1 MDAMGNWRDAMLML
15 PTLARWKWKMGRRAV
30 YHEVVHTLAGK
41 LLALLIIVALPTLI
55 PLVTRGAGPR
65 LLPSSGV
72 LDGML
77 VAAHLAL
84 ALGFVAFVPPI
95 LSKVFVVRRTPE
107 PLMSHPSVMPLLA
120 LDRMLVSVLLL
131 GVVYLVSSFY
141 LFYGRALVSRLESPW
156 IGIPVHLATSSLYL
170 LVLGIAV
177 ASVCRSWTRRPNI
190 ARRAK
195 TVFNGGVAIFFA
207 TYILLAVGVKS
218 MVERAPEQLEA
229 LGEMAQRAL
238 YFGLAPLAATLAI
251 DEGRWLTLLVWIVA
265 LGLAMRLALRAVNAW
280 AAVAHVELPVDL
292 DAPTSRRYSS
302 LFDGLR
308 AGRGWWPAVRPF
320 WRKDVVA
327 PYAREPRG
335 YFSEQWFVF
344 STEVGAVVLIAV
356 LRHRGVLQP
365 VHSAAL
371 LVVVLLG
378 VVAGLAMLRGL
389 NCLGLEGPQLGV
401 LRPVLTGGQLFVRKG
416 LANGIY
422 VLTHAVAHALVLFAA
437 AQIAGL
443 RQITLVAVLGYAI
456 GGALIWTFA
465 ASALGFLLPD
475 LQRRATFLSG
485 TPAVAKYLYVGTC
498 AVLLGLVGV
507 AHVQYGLGRMDGGS
521 YAGLITFVVITL
533 VAAFSAVTW
542 WALHRFPRIEL

>member
-1 MDAMGNWRDAMLML
+1 MC
-15 PTLARWKWKMGRRAV
+15 RRAV
-30 YHEVVHTLAGK
+30 YHEVVHTLLGK
-41 LLALLIIVALPTLI
+41 LSIVLIIVALPSLI
-55 PLVTRGAGPR
+55 PLATRGAAAR
-65 LLPSSGV
+65 ILPGSGV

-84 ALGFVAFVPPI
+84 TLAFVAFVPPI

-131 GVVYLVSSFY
+131 GVVYLVPFFY
-141 LFYGRALVSRLESPW
+141 LFYGRALINRLESPW
-156 IGIPVHLATSSLYL
+156 IGIPVHLATTSVYL

-190 ARRAK
+190 TRRAK
-195 TVFNGGVAIFFA
+195 TVLRGGAVIFFG
-207 TYILLAVGVKS
+207 TFFLLTAGVTS
-218 MVERAPEQLEA
+218 VVERAPERVA
-229 LGEMAQRAL
+229 AFGEMAQRAL
-238 YFGLAPLAATLAI
+238 YVGLVPLAATLAI
-251 DEGRWLTLLVWIVA
+251 DEGRWLALLGWIVA
-265 LGLAMRLALRAVNAW
+265 LGLATRLALRAALAW
-280 AAVAHVELPVDL
+280 AAVAHLELPTDL
-292 DAPTSRRYSS
+292 DAPTRRRYSS

-327 PYAREPRG
+327 PYAREPRS
-335 YFSEQWFVF
+335 YFGEQWFAF
-344 STEVGAVVLIAV
+344 STGVGAVVLIAV
-356 LRHRGVLQP
+356 LRHRGALQP

-378 VVAGLAMLRGL
+378 VVAGLAMVRGL
-389 NCLGLEGPQLGV
+389 NCLGLEGSQLGL

-416 LANGIY
+416 LANGVY

-443 RQITLVAVLGYAI
+443 RQITLVAVLGCAI

-485 TPAVAKYLYVGTC
+485 AAAVAKYLYVGTC
-498 AVLLGLVGV
+498 AVSLSLVGV

-521 YAGLITFVVITL
+521 YAGLITFVALTL
-533 VAAFSAVTW
+533 VAAFSSVTW
-542 WALHRFPRIEL
+542 WALHRFPRIEI

>member
-1 MDAMGNWRDAMLML
+1 MGNWRDDMLML
-15 PTLARWKWKMGRRAV
+15 LTLARWKWKMGRRAL

-41 LLALLIIVALPTLI
+41 LTMVLIIVAVPTLI
-55 PLVTRGAGPR
+55 PVVIHGAAAQI
-65 LLPSSGV
+65 LPDSGV

-84 ALGFVAFVPPI
+84 ALAFVAFVPPI
-95 LSKVFVVRRTPE
+95 LAKEFVVRRTQE

-120 LDRMLVSVLLL
+120 LNRILVSALLT
-131 GVVYLVSSFY
+131 GVVFLVPFFY
-141 LFYGRALVSRLESPW
+141 VFYGRALINRFESPW
-156 IGIPVHLATSSLYL
+156 IGIPVHLATTSVYL
-170 LVLGIAV
+170 LVLGVAV

-190 ARRAK
+190 ARRGK
-195 TVFNGGVAIFFA
+195 TVLNVGAVIFFGTYVLLIGGV
-207 TYILLAVGVKS
+207 TS
-218 MVERAPEQLEA
+218 MVERAPERLEA
-229 LGEMAQRAL
+229 LGEMAQRAF
-238 YFGLAPLAATLAI
+238 YFGLAPLGAALAV
-251 DEGRWLTLLVWIVA
+251 DEGRWLTLLGWIVA
-265 LGLAMRLALRAVNAW
+265 LGLATRLALRAVTAW
-280 AAVAHVELPVDL
+280 TAVAHLELPIDL

-308 AGRGWWPAVRPF
+308 TGRGRWPAVRPF

-327 PYAREPRG
+327 PYAREPRN
-335 YFSEQWFVF
+335 YISEQWFVF
-344 STEVGAVVLIAV
+344 SAEVGAVILIAV
-356 LRHRGVLQP
+356 LRHRGALQP

-378 VVAGLAMLRGL
+378 VVAGLALLRGL
-389 NCLGLEGPQLGV
+389 NCLGLEGSQLGV

-443 RQITLVAVLGYAI
+443 SQITLIAMLGYAI

-485 TPAVAKYLYVGTC
+485 ATTMAKFLYVGTC
-498 AVLLGLVGV
+498 AMSLSLVGV

-521 YAGLITFVVITL
+521 YAGLITFVVIML